1 MLKVTTPRFAL
12 LVLKLIKWRV
22 MVLIKAHAQLLQT
35 FVIAAVLVV
44 FATIPFCDS
53 ILEVFTVDAK
63 QQRRFAIKPFIPR
76 SVKLA
81 WRTPYP
87 MPFLVDL
94 LQGVQLHLV

>member
-1 MLKVTTPRFAL
+1 MLIYYFSQGVLELTTQ
-12 LVLKLIKWRV
+12 KE
-22 MVLIKAHAQLLQT
+22 MVLIKAHAQLLPT
-35 FVIAAVLVV
+35 FAIAAVLVV

-94 LQGVQLHLV
+94 LQGVLWHLV